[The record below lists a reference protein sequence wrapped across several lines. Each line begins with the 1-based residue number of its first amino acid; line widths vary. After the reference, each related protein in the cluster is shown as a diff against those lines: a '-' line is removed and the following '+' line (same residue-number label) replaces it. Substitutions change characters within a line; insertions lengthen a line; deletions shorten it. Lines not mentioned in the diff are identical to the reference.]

1 MKCLFSRLSRPARR
15 VAAASLL
22 ACLAACGYKGPLYL
36 PPPPP
41 QHARTPPPPNDA
53 LTQPPSS
60 IAPAPATQDQP
71 SAPQ

>member
-1 MKCLFSRLSRPARR
+1 LFSRLSRPARR

-41 QHARTPPPPNDA
+41 NDA
-53 LTQPPSS
+53 LAQPPSH
-60 IAPAPATQDQP
+60 IAPAPTPQDQP